1 VNIGKAMRIAAIL
14 AVVVLLAV
22 AWYSTR
28 GDALKDSVARA
39 TTPVAYQQPSDDT
52 NPAAHGL
59 VQAKAHADARA
70 DAREVER
77 ARRDAMYERILERQ
91 KQHSRHTG
99 APASPGG
106 ADADP
111 ATRRDDDAEADAGMK
126 NRMGPEHEETVQ
138 AINRELVPLVDEC
151 IELARARNQASAPS
165 ARHPTTGMLAIA
177 VSAIG
182 DEEVGSVV
190 EAVDFP
196 EDNELS
202 DPDLLECVRESSLA
216 MSLPP
221 PPSGGRTDFMITMRV
236 DDE

>member
-1 VNIGKAMRIAAIL
+1 VNVGKAMRIAAIL

-28 GDALKDSVARA
+28 GDELKDSVTRA
-39 TTPVAYQQPSDDT
+39 KTPIAYQQPSAPNDES
-52 NPAAHGL
+52 PAGL
-59 VQAKAHADARA
+59 VQAKAHADAKSA
-70 DAREVER
+70 AREVER

-91 KQHSRHTG
+91 KLQRRSG
-99 APASPGG
+99 AANPGG

-111 ATRRDDDAEADAGMK
+111 ATRRDDAEPDPGMK
-126 NRMGPEHEETVQ
+126 NRMGPEHEATVQ
-138 AINRELVPLVDEC
+138 AINRELLPLVDEC
-151 IELARARNQASAPS
+151 IELAKSRNQPA
-165 ARHPTTGMLAIA
+165 TGMLAIS

-196 EDNELS
+196 ENNELH

-221 PPSGGRTDFMITMRV
+221 PPEGGRTDFMITMNV
-236 DDE
+236 EPD